1 VADGGSRR
9 STDPAVEVDGT
20 EPVPRQLVV
29 VPTTPGPLRPVD
41 AGRRPDGDE
50 LDEIIDEMFGPST
63 DEGPGL
69 FDLALIAI
77 GIGLVAWSWISGGGG
92 PWFVIGIVVLV
103 LGIALPARSVV
114 RVARA
119 RRMARTERRILRTGR
134 ALDTSDPAV
143 GTLAGSYDALVHAAG
158 LPGVSDGQAAI
169 EAGHAAVM
177 EVASLLQGR
186 PPLTDDE
193 RAYIERRT
201 QAVRDLAALLVRTS
215 RAWQRARLRD
225 DVDVTVDARRR
236 AAAVAKAREEL
247 EATTGVGAVEEIER
261 LRSRIAAEGPAGE
274 DAGHGA

>member
-1 VADGGSRR
+1 MADGGSRR
-9 STDPAVEVDGT
+9 STDPAVDVDGA
-20 EPVPRQLVV
+20 EPVARRLVV
-29 VPTTPGPLRPVD
+29 VPMTPGPLREVD
-41 AGRRPDGDE
+41 AGKRPDGDE
-50 LDEIIDEMFGPST
+50 LDEIIDEMFGPGT
-63 DEGPGL
+63 DEGPGP

-92 PWFVIGIVVLV
+92 PRFVIGIVVLV

-119 RRMARTERRILRTGR
+119 RRVARTERRILRTGH
-134 ALDTSDPAV
+134 ALDTSDPSV

-158 LPGVSDGQAAI
+158 LPGVRDGQAAI

-201 QAVRDLAALLVRTS
+201 QAIRDLAALLVRSS

-225 DVDVTVDARRR
+225 GTDVTADARRR

-261 LRSRIAAEGPAGE
+261 LRARIGRDGPGDE